1 MGRASRTTVVT
12 TLGVVASLAAL
23 LLAGRLTGGALRRA
37 GEPASA
43 VAVGRTGPQ
52 PPLVRKVALSHPV
65 DGVAVA
71 DDGEVWIVH
80 HGRLSRVDPR
90 TLLINAFVAER
101 WQVTAVAAGA
111 GAVWASAGRELLRVD
126 PRTAEVVARLAVP
139 TGTAPVAAPGV
150 AAGVWAVCCGADRTL
165 GRPRLTRIDPDSNRV
180 VATIPLPGPADAVG
194 AGLAG
199 VWVRSP
205 GGPIWEVDPARN
217 RLAATVRVPGG
228 LGAGAGSVLV
238 AGGMV
243 LVADPS
249 NGTVHI
255 VDADRDRL
263 AEGEFDAA
271 GRDVV
276 ADERGIVWAHSD
288 QRVVGFGPDHTR
300 GRTLDEAAGAI
311 RALAAGRDALWVGA
325 PAGLFRVDF
334 GALP

>member
-1 MGRASRTTVVT
+1 
-12 TLGVVASLAAL
+12 
-23 LLAGRLTGGALRRA
+23 
-37 GEPASA
+37 
-43 VAVGRTGPQ
+43 
-52 PPLVRKVALSHPV
+52 
-65 DGVAVA
+65 
-71 DDGEVWIVH
+71 
-80 HGRLSRVDPR
+80 
-90 TLLINAFVAER
+90 
-101 WQVTAVAAGA
+101 
-111 GAVWASAGRELLRVD
+111 
-126 PRTAEVVARLAVP
+126 
-139 TGTAPVAAPGV
+139 
-150 AAGVWAVCCGADRTL
+150 
-165 GRPRLTRIDPDSNRV
+165 
-180 VATIPLPGPADAVG
+180 
-194 AGLAG
+194 
-199 VWVRSP
+199 
-205 GGPIWEVDPARN
+205 
-217 RLAATVRVPGG
+217 
-228 LGAGAGSVLV
+228 
-238 AGGMV
+238 MV

>member
-1 MGRASRTTVVT
+1 MGRASRTTLVT
-12 TLGVVASLAAL
+12 TVGVVVSLAGL
-23 LLAGRLTGGALRRA
+23 LLAGRLTGGALQRP
-37 GEPASA
+37 GDPATA
-43 VAVGRTGPQ
+43 VTVGRTSPQ
-52 PPLVRKVALSHPV
+52 LPLVRKVALSHPV

-71 DDGEVWIVH
+71 DDGGVWIVH

-90 TLLINAFVAER
+90 TLWIDTFVDER
-101 WQVTAVAAGA
+101 RQVTAVAAGA
-111 GAVWASAGRELLRVD
+111 GAVWASAGKELLRVD

-139 TGTAPVAAPGV
+139 TGTAPVAASGV

-165 GRPRLTRIDPDSNRV
+165 GRPRLTRIDPAGNRV
-180 VATIPLPGPADAVG
+180 VASIPLPGPADAVG

-205 GGPIWEVDPARN
+205 GGPIWEVDPTRN
-217 RLAATVRVPGG
+217 RLAAAVEVPGG
-228 LGAGAGSVLV
+228 LGATAGSVLV

-243 LVADPS
+243 LVTDPD
-249 NGTVHI
+249 NGAVHV
-255 VDADRDRL
+255 VDADHDRL
-263 AEGEFDAA
+263 AEGGFDAA

-276 ADERGIVWAHSD
+276 TDERGIVWVHSD
-288 QRVVGFGPDHTR
+288 QRVVGLGPDHSR

-311 RALAAGRDALWVGA
+311 RALAAGPDALWVGA

>member
-43 VAVGRTGPQ
+43 ATVERTSPQ

-65 DGVAVA
+65 DG
-71 DDGEVWIVH
+71 
-80 HGRLSRVDPR
+80 
-90 TLLINAFVAER
+90 
-101 WQVTAVAAGA
+101 VAAGA